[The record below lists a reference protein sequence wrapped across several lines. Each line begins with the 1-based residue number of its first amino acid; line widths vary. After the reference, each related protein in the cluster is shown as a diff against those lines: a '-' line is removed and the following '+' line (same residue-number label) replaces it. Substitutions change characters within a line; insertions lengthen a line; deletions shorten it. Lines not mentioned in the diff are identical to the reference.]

1 MVASTKTGSTIMSSE
16 HGRGFTGLDLG
27 AAGKSMDPGPSS
39 VKGAAGEVARVLAA
53 PDLYAVLELDAA
65 ADEAAVRK
73 ARHAKMLAV
82 HPDKL
87 PPGTPGSEQA
97 FQRVQQ
103 VGLHGMH
110 DEPGLTHFQ
119 TWSLAYSLTCTT

>member
-1 MVASTKTGSTIMSSE
+1 MGT
-16 HGRGFTGLDLG
+16 H
-27 AAGKSMDPGPSS
+27 AGKSMDPGPSS
-39 VKGAAGEVARVLAA
+39 VKGAAGEVARVLSAS
-53 PDLYAVLELDAA
+53 DLYAVLELSQG
-65 ADEAAVRK
+65 ADDAAVRK

-103 VGLHGMH
+103 VDFWMLWNSGI
-110 DEPGLTHFQ
+110 
-119 TWSLAYSLTCTT
+119 

>member
-1 MVASTKTGSTIMSSE
+1 
-16 HGRGFTGLDLG
+16 
-27 AAGKSMDPGPSS
+27 MDPGPSS
-39 VKGAAGEVARVLAA
+39 VKGAAGEVARVLSA
-53 PDLYAVLELDAA
+53 PDLYAVLELSQA

-103 VGLHGMH
+103 VGFWMLWNSGI
-110 DEPGLTHFQ
+110 
-119 TWSLAYSLTCTT
+119 